1 MVESQDIERKLA
13 PSTLQRH
20 RYHVLEARSPF
31 ETLMLVQPLTGAMH
45 VTVSGLLMQEISGC
59 DLGKRFLKQYP
70 TMRALLVSGY
80 DDEVIVSRQYQSAI
94 SLETSQ

>member
-1 MVESQDIERKLA
+1 MQ
-13 PSTLQRH
+13 
-20 RYHVLEARSPF
+20 
-31 ETLMLVQPLTGAMH
+31 VQQLTGAMH